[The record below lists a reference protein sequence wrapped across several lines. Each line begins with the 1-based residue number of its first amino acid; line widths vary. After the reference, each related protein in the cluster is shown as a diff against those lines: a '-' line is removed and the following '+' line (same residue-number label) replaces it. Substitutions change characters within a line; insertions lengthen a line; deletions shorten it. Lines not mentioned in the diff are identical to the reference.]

1 MQRASQALLGRE
13 ARSATV
19 QADEPLVCHV
29 LDRPAYERIERD
41 MPAIAIKL
49 LTNLG
54 ADRLTAADEKVPTI
68 EDIMQAVNKKKG
80 GLHTDVGDA
89 LKMGA
94 VDWDSVK
101 TKTKQYAAMADFLG
115 KNDPPQG
122 EKGSWDK
129 LTKAYAAEAK
139 TLNEA
144 AGRKDKAAAMSAHG
158 KLTRSCMGCHQVHR
172 PK

>member
-1 MQRASQALLGRE
+1 MRTTWVLASAAAAGL
-13 ARSATV
+13 
-19 QADEPLVCHV
+19 
-29 LDRPAYERIERD
+29 
-41 MPAIAIKL
+41 M

-115 KNDPPQG
+115 KNDPPKG
-122 EKGSWDK
+122 SKGSWEK
-129 LTKAYAAEAK
+129 LTKMYAEDAKALNTAAEK
-139 TLNEA
+139 
-144 AGRKDKAAAMSAHG
+144 KDKSAAMSAHR
-158 KLTRSCMGCHQVHR
+158 KLQGECMGCHKAHR
-172 PK
+172 AM